1 MQKNQSKELLV
12 PNVSTPINPGEK
24 LLIFDLSVRG
34 HHPGYIQH
42 LIEYW
47 QSHKIPKML
56 NIVVSP
62 QFLKEHSDVVKF
74 AQSGEREDID
84 FIPIT
89 TEEAQSLN
97 SYQSKFKRVLRH
109 FQEWH
114 LLCKYA
120 HQLRADHCL
129 IMYFD
134 KCQLPLA
141 LGAKPPCSFS
151 GIYFRPTFHY
161 HQLTHYNPTWQDRI
175 QQWRERITI
184 SRVLAHP
191 KLQGL
196 FCLDPL
202 AVPHLN
208 EFQHQGKAKHLP
220 DPVKPVEPSRALL
233 NCCRDRA
240 KIDPSRRVFLL
251 FGSLTRR
258 KGIYQLLDAIY
269 TLSLE
274 WCQKLCLLLVGE
286 SSIADQLD
294 SKIAEI
300 CQARPV
306 QIIQHYQFIPEAE
319 IPAYFQLCDVVL
331 APYQRHVGMSGILI
345 LAAAFNKPVLC
356 SNYGLMGEMVQRY
369 QLGLTVDSM
378 RPEEI
383 AAGLSQFL
391 QIPNVSDL
399 CDPIAMMNFA
409 QQNSAE
415 EFARIIFE
423 HIELTK
429 NNS

>member
-1 MQKNQSKELLV
+1 MERNQSKELF
-12 PNVSTPINPGEK
+12 VSTLSSSINRRQK

-34 HHPGYIQH
+34 HHPSYIQH

-47 QSHKIPKML
+47 QSRQIAKTL
-56 NIVVSP
+56 NIVVSL
-62 QFLKEHSDVVKF
+62 QFLEEHFDVVKF
-74 AQSGEREDID
+74 AQSGKREDID

-89 TEEAQSLN
+89 REEEQSLN
-97 SYQSKFKRVLRH
+97 SYKSKFKRVLRN

-120 HQLRADHCL
+120 NQLQADHCL

-161 HQLTHYNPTWQDRI
+161 HQLTHYEPTWKDRI

-184 SRVLAHP
+184 SRILANP
-191 KLQGL
+191 KLEEL

-208 EFQHQGKAKHLP
+208 QFQDRAKATHLP
-220 DPVKPVEPSRALL
+220 DPVKPVEPSSAILHS
-233 NCCRDRA
+233 CRDRV

-251 FGSLTRR
+251 FGSLTSR
-258 KGIYQLLDAIY
+258 KGIYQLLNAIY
-269 TLSLE
+269 SLSVDL
-274 WCQKLCLLLVGE
+274 CQKLCLLLVGE
-286 SSIADQLD
+286 SSIANELE

-300 CQARPV
+300 CQTRPV
-306 QIIQHYQFIPEAE
+306 QIIRHYQFVPEAE

-331 APYQRHVGMSGILI
+331 APYQRHVGMSGILL

-369 QLGLTVDSM
+369 KLGLTVDSM

-399 CDPIAMMNFA
+399 CDSIAMMNFA
-409 QQNSAE
+409 KQNSAE
-415 EFARIIFE
+415 EFARVIFE
-423 HIELTK
+423 NI
-429 NNS
+429 